1 LSYPASL
8 LSFPVTAGLVKET
21 QYVRYSLTLA
31 YTHLPG
37 TDEDSGDVIMVGN
50 QYSIPY
56 INVLKIPEY
65 AYDHC
70 CHSTAPQFFFV
81 AWTSLFLGTAVPLFH
96 AYCLVSVALS
106 DLKISITLL
115 LGILSFHF
123 RLI

>member
-1 LSYPASL
+1 
-8 LSFPVTAGLVKET
+8 
-21 QYVRYSLTLA
+21 
-31 YTHLPG
+31 
-37 TDEDSGDVIMVGN
+37 MVGD

-65 AYDHC
+65 AYDHR

-106 DLKISITLL
+106 DLKISKTLL
-115 LGILSFHF
+115 LGILSFHL
-123 RLI
+123 RLISIVSISHFILG